1 MKYLDTLFREGLAP
15 EKMPPVATEQ
25 GWAGMEQRLDKHDRR
40 RRLLFWLRTAGGAG
54 LLIALVILFGPGGD
68 DANRIS
74 LTPADTTQTA
84 SELRLAQKPEN
95 TKKPEGAE
103 MLQGAE
109 TPEAVKSQNTQVPQG
124 DQKLQGAE
132 QMPEAGKSQDSETP
146 QGDQKPQGVE
156 WLQNGKR
163 PQGVNRQQD
172 AKTRQQRSDDRLTQN
187 RGQRIV
193 PAPLFSPASDLHSA
207 TFTVTSP
214 GSPAAILGKPS
225 PRLNILPGD
234 RESPLHADTVP
245 QAEGLSQPE
254 DLSRSEDFSES
265 ENFSGP
271 QGFYYGL
278 SAGPDLT
285 RVVPQPAMK
294 TGYSAGL
301 LVGYRFHPRWSAE
314 AAVHWADKQYKTE
327 GKYFDKEAAGF
338 PSYLNLLSLDGGC
351 HMLMVPLTVRY
362 HFQLGNQSFFAG
374 AGASTYF
381 MTKEHYAYLAENSSG
396 SRYEGHRQYGSSGN
410 PVFSHLQLSAGYSYR
425 LSSRILLRA
434 EPYYHIPLKK
444 VGIGNMPLTSAGLQ
458 LAIIRD

>member
-54 LLIALVILFGPGGD
+54 LLIALVILFGPGED
-68 DANRIS
+68 DTNRIS

-109 TPEAVKSQNTQVPQG
+109 TPEAGKSQNTQVPQG
-124 DQKLQGAE
+124 DQK
-132 QMPEAGKSQDSETP
+132 P
-146 QGDQKPQGVE
+146 QSAE
-156 WLQNGKR
+156 WLQNAKR
-163 PQGVNRQQD
+163 PQDVNRQQD
-172 AKTRQQRSDDRLTQN
+172 AKTRQQRSDDGLTQN

-193 PAPLFSPASDLHSA
+193 PALLFSPASDLHSA

-245 QAEGLSQPE
+245 KRQPE
-254 DLSRSEDFSES
+254 DLSRSEDFSRS